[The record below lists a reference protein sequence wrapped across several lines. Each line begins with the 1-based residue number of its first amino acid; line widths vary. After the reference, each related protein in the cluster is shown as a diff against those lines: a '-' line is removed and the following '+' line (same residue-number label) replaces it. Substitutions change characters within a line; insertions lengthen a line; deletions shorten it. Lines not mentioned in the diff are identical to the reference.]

1 MLGKGE
7 KMFAKIVEKV
17 KNPVVIKVLSSVV
30 GAVAGLV
37 VAVLVTGT
45 EDVASDDVPF
55 EVDENA

>member
-1 MLGKGE
+1 
-7 KMFAKIVEKV
+7 MFAKIVEKV